1 MIEFVN
7 GNLIIVSLAVIVI
20 AAIAWVWSEKRR
32 TRTLKSIISDEM
44 APKLLSSACGI
55 RRIWRNILFSAA
67 WVILAFCLLRPY
79 SGVDIEERKQ
89 QTRDILVVFDVS
101 NSMNVID
108 CYGESRMDYGR
119 NLIRKLVKAY
129 PSEKYGLM
137 SFSGLAFNEIPL
149 TTDAVSFDIAL
160 EGLKKHNI
168 PLGGTNIQI
177 ALNQALKE
185 FKEGAKHKAMILI
198 SDGEEI
204 GGDYREAAEELKK
217 NKVKLI
223 TVLAGDTR
231 KAGTVRDVNDIPIR
245 NRAGDVITSK
255 ADPKLLNELASV
267 TGGEFI
273 NFDPNGNSYQ
283 QLNKLKAE
291 IGSMASLEGE
301 SETIR
306 KPREIYQPFLLV
318 AIVLLLIRMYFGER
332 RKSFNSVAAL
342 IAIFFSV
349 HTVRAQQPAPQQE
362 PQLSEEQKTEL
373 LNLKHEE
380 NVLLKNAEDENLDD
394 KLRALAWYNLATN
407 LTKQHFINPVEPVKS
422 EKPQDTAQMADEP
435 QPEQQ
440 GSLAK
445 AEAAFDK
452 AVSMAGKQKGIKS
465 SALHNKGTLFQKEAQ
480 KIFLKEPD
488 LALKYLDEATQ
499 LYRKALILNPGDIQ
513 IRKNLELN
521 YIDITR
527 AKIAKEIHDLHCEA
541 EQHAGTALFS
551 YRKLKDMTLRN
562 QALSSAIK
570 NETSHVK
577 NKSSAIKE
585 KLNEL
590 NIPLVKS
597 LYDQVI
603 EHTTLAESTMD
614 IQTEESST
622 NTEKNLAEAYKL
634 LGGNPDQEP
643 DENQDQN
650 NDSDNNDK
658 NNDKNKDPQKKG
670 ENKKDPGKENKD
682 EQNKNKDSED
692 KSEQSTNNGEQES
705 SVDKKEVDTKSDGFF
720 NKDNQQP
727 QMSKEEK
734 ERRAKIQEAEALLR
748 KLSDKEKEVREHIR
762 ERQAEMLRQ
771 EMRRKG
777 ISIPPEADK

>member
-7 GNLIIVSLAVIVI
+7 GNLIIISLAVIVI
-20 AAIAWVWSEKRR
+20 AALVWVWSEKRR

-55 RRIWRNILFSAA
+55 RRVWRNILFTAA

-108 CYGESRMDYGR
+108 CYGDSRMDYGR

-129 PSEKYGLM
+129 PSEKYGLL
-137 SFSGLAFNEIPL
+137 SFSGLAFIEIPL

-177 ALNQALKE
+177 ALDQALKE

-217 NKVKLI
+217 KNVKLI

-231 KAGTVRDVNDIPIR
+231 KAGTVRKENDIPLR

-255 ADPKLLNELASV
+255 ADPKLLSELATV
-267 TGGEFI
+267 TGGKFI

-332 RKSFNSVAAL
+332 RKTFNSVAAVL
-342 IAIFFSV
+342 TLFLSV
-349 HTVRAQQPAPQQE
+349 QTVRAQQQNGPTE
-362 PQLSEEQKTEL
+362 PKLSEEQKTEL

-380 NVLLKNAEDENLDD
+380 NALLKNAEDENLDD

-407 LTKQHFINPVEPVKS
+407 LTKQHFIRPVEPVKS
-422 EKPQDTAQMADEP
+422 EQPQDAKQMAPEP
-435 QPEQQ
+435 QPEQM

-480 KIFLKEPD
+480 KILLEDPEQ
-488 LALKYLDEATQ
+488 AENYLNEASH
-499 LYRKALILNPGDIQ
+499 LYRNALILKPGDEQ
-513 IRKNLELN
+513 IRKNLERT
-521 YIDITR
+521 YIDISQ
-527 AKIAKEIHDLHCEA
+527 AKIAKEIHQLRNEA
-541 EQHAGTALFS
+541 REKAGNALYGFRAVKDVPARNPDKIKEILDNTSVVNDKCKIINDKLKVIERSDARALF
-551 YRKLKDMTLRN
+551 N
-562 QALSSAIK
+562 
-570 NETSHVK
+570 
-577 NKSSAIKE
+577 
-585 KLNEL
+585 
-590 NIPLVKS
+590 
-597 LYDQVI
+597 QVI
-603 EHTTLAESTMD
+603 SHNITAAAKIHGLS
-614 IQTEESST
+614 TEEKDE
-622 NTEKNLAEAYKL
+622 TEKNLAEAYKL
-634 LGGNPDQEP
+634 LGGNPDQEQQQ
-643 DENQDQN
+643 NQDQN
-650 NDSDNNDK
+650 NDTENKENGD
-658 NNDKNKDPQKKG
+658 DKNKDQQKNG
-670 ENKKDPGKENKD
+670 DNKNDPGKENKD
-682 EQNKNKDSED
+682 PQNKDQDKED
-692 KSEQSTNNGEQES
+692 KSSQSNNNGEQQNGE
-705 SVDKKEVDTKSDGFF
+705 DKKDVDNNNDGFF

-727 QMSKEEK
+727 QMSKEEQ
-734 ERRAKIQEAEALLR
+734 ERRAKVQEAEALLR